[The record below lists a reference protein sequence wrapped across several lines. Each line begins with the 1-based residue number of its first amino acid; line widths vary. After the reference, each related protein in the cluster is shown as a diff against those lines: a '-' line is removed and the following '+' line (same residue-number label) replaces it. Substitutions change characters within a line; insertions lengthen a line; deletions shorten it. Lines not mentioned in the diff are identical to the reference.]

1 MFNLNIKRHNYI
13 SKEKKTNKTFRNIYE
28 SVSVV
33 YFFRG
38 QKYELLSGWGKN
50 DYKPKLK
57 KGKGKEKGEKVK
69 GKKEIGKEKGKG
81 KGRKGRK

>member
-1 MFNLNIKRHNYI
+1 MSQSVLYI
-13 SKEKKTNKTFRNIYE
+13 
-28 SVSVV
+28 
-33 YFFRG
+33 FFG
-38 QKYELLSGWGKN
+38 DKNMSFWGVGGKN

>member
-1 MFNLNIKRHNYI
+1 MSQSVLYI
-13 SKEKKTNKTFRNIYE
+13 FFGDKNMSFW
-28 SVSVV
+28 VV
-33 YFFRG
+33 G
-38 QKYELLSGWGKN
+38 GKN
-50 DYKPKLK
+50 DDMPKLK